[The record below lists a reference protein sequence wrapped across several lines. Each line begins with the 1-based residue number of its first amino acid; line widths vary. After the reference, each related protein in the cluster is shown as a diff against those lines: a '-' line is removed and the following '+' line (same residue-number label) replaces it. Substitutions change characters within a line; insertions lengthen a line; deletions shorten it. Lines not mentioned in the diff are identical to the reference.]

1 MKILLINNRY
11 PTENNP
17 QPGAYVKSMR
27 ECMEAAGAQVDILV
41 MDQSWKGGKQKL
53 RNYLKYYQD
62 VFKFP
67 DYGKYDLVYI
77 NHFPHI
83 FPALRPHFGKMKNAL
98 IHWHGTEIFA
108 ANNKSAL
115 LNTISHKLI
124 SKRFRHITPSNYFKE
139 VLMNNVGISDEKIM
153 VSPSGGVDT
162 DIFKPTSNKSQEGK
176 IVLGFT
182 SGVTEAK
189 GADLLVH
196 LAKAIPWLEEKI
208 GRPLEMKLI
217 SYGKQKDRFIEQ
229 ISQYVKADVIAP
241 IPKEKMA
248 DLYNSFDLL
257 LFPTRGDSL
266 GLVALEA
273 MSCGIPVVGSNDFGL
288 KEYLQPGVTGEGFQT
303 GDGDG
308 FVTATLK
315 TLQQLGEYDP
325 RKLVLEKYSK
335 QSVIKFYERMFAD
348 VLAQAES
355 PQ

>member
-41 MDQSWKGGKQKL
+41 MDQSWNGSKQKL
-53 RNYLKYYQD
+53 RNYLRYYQD

-83 FPALRPHFGKMKNAL
+83 FPALRPHFGKMKNGL

-108 ANNKSAL
+108 ANKKSAL

-124 SKRFRHITPSNYFKE
+124 SERFRHIAPSNYFKE
-139 VLMNNVGISDEKIM
+139 VLKSKVGFGDEKIM

-162 DIFKPTSNKSQEGK
+162 DIFKPSNSKNKEGK

-182 SGVTEAK
+182 SGITEAK

-196 LAKAIPWLEEKI
+196 LARAIPSLEERI

-217 SYGKQKDRFIEQ
+217 AYGKQKDHFIDQ
-229 ISQYVKADVIAP
+229 IGQFVKADVIDP
-241 IPKEKMA
+241 IPKEQMA

-273 MSCGIPVVGSNDFGL
+273 MACGIPVVGSNDFGL
-288 KEYLQPGVTGEGFQT
+288 KEYLQTGVTGEAFET
-303 GDGDG
+303 GDGDS
-308 FVTATLK
+308 FVAATLK
-315 TLQQLGEYDP
+315 ALQQLDNYDP

-335 QSVIKFYERMFAD
+335 QSVVMFYQRMFAD
-348 VLAQAES
+348 ILMQA
-355 PQ
+355 